1 VIITPAIRSCLP
13 TRTMGLTRYGEK
25 SLVQI
30 EPMLLVGL
38 YLYPFSATID
48 GNLKFLAIDDHYDH
62 ILGAANLVFGFGP
75 FPRPRGLE
83 IVAEMNILSE
93 LTGNRAVGSY
103 LAPELYLE
111 MPLEEDEKPIR
122 PTRCLAAAMGLRY
135 KGDNFVLEF
144 AYRAGG
150 ARCSMTMGIS
160 SWGLEIA
167 YRFN

>member
-1 VIITPAIRSCLP
+1 
-13 TRTMGLTRYGEK
+13 MGLTRHGEK

-83 IVAEMNILSE
+83 VVAEMNILGE

-103 LAPELYLE
+103 LAPEYYLE
-111 MPLEEDEKPIR
+111 MPLEQDEQPIR
-122 PTRCLAAAMGLRY
+122 PTRCLAAAIGLRY